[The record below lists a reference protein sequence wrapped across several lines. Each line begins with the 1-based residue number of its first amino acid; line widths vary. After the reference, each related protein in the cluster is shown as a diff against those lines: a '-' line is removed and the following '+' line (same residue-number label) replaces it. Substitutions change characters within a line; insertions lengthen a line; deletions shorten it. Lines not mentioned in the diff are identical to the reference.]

1 MARISVAQA
10 GRRLGVS
17 ERRVQQRIADGSLP
31 AERIG
36 GRWAIDERDLLPL
49 QSQRDAGR
57 PISERSAWAVIAA
70 SFVLLRAR
78 DDRRAE
84 VGSNWL
90 AQLASSERIRAGK
103 RLRDLLR
110 RNPRAVAEG
119 DIARVAGELRMLLG
133 NRAVRLPLRASP
145 RDLADLRQDDRLA
158 LAGLSSPDSGIAAG
172 DIVEGYI
179 DAVGLDAVVDD
190 YLLEQVQREDDANV
204 ILHVVPDNVAKAS
217 PKLWRDAAAGAPLLL
232 AVDLAEHL
240 RPREQARAAD
250 IVAAMHSRVSDL

>member
-1 MARISVAQA
+1 MTRISVAEAARQ
-10 GRRLGVS
+10 LGVG

-49 QSQRDAGR
+49 QSRRDAGR

-70 SFVLLRAR
+70 SIELLHAP
-78 DDRRAE
+78 DGRRAE
-84 VGSNWL
+84 GASSWL
-90 AQLASSERIRAGK
+90 ANLASSERIRAGN
-103 RLRDLLR
+103 RLRDLLE
-110 RNPRAVAEG
+110 RNPRAAAEV

-133 NRAVRLPLRASP
+133 NRADRLALRASP
-145 RDLADLRQDDRLA
+145 RDLADLRHDERLA

-179 DAVGLDAVVDD
+179 DAAGLDAVVDD

-204 ILHVVPDNVAKAS
+204 ILHVVPDDVATAS
-217 PKLWRDAAAGAPLLL
+217 PQLWRDAVAVAPLLL
-232 AVDLAEHL
+232 AVDLAEHS

-250 IVAAMHSRVSDL
+250 IVAGMHSRVSDL